1 MALLLNEADVRRL
14 LPMADLIDAME
25 AALAAFSTGKVQQPV
40 RSIVE
45 LGTHGFLGVM
55 PAAYAL
61 DAPHAVLGSASA
73 GAKLVTVVPGN
84 HERGLPS
91 HLATIVLLNAQ
102 TGALEAII
110 DGRYITE
117 ARTAAVSA
125 VSARHLARPDSR
137 IVAIIGS
144 GVQARSHAEALAR
157 VLQVHEFRVWS
168 PTEAHREAAAADI
181 GAMPELKLRPTAVQP
196 AITVSSTARE
206 AVEGADVIVLVTS
219 AGTPVIEDAWI
230 TDPAYIIGVGACRPT
245 QREMPGAL
253 VARARL
259 IVDSRDAAMKEAGD
273 LLLAREEGL
282 DVTIAAELG
291 EICAGFAPGRTAD
304 DGVTIFK
311 SLGLAIEDVVAAE
324 LVLRRAQS
332 AGAGTP
338 IELG

>member
-1 MALLLNEADVRRL
+1 MPLLLNEADVRRL
-14 LPMADLIDAME
+14 LPMSDLIDAME
-25 AALAAFSTGKVQQPV
+25 AALAAFSTGQVQQPV

-45 LGTHGFLGVM
+45 LGTHGFFGVM
-55 PAAYAL
+55 PAAYSL
-61 DAPHAVLGSASA
+61 DAPHKVLGSASA

-84 HERGLPS
+84 HDRGMPS

-102 TGALEAII
+102 TGALEAIV

-125 VSARHLARPDSR
+125 VSARHLARPDSH

-144 GVQARSHAEALAR
+144 GVQARSHAQALSR
-157 VLQVHEFRVWS
+157 VLQIGEFRLWS
-168 PTEAHREAAAADI
+168 PTAAHREAAAADI
-181 GAMPELKLRPTAVQP
+181 QKMPELTQRQA
-196 AITVSSTARE
+196 TVTIASSARE
-206 AVEGADVIVLVTS
+206 AVEGADVVVLVTS
-219 AGTPVIEDAWI
+219 AATPVIEDGWI
-230 TDPAYIIGVGACRPT
+230 GNATHVIGVGACRPN

-253 VARARL
+253 VGRGRI

-273 LLLAREEGL
+273 LILAREEG
-282 DVTIAAELG
+282 VEVEIAAELG
-291 EICAGFAPGRTAD
+291 EICAGFAPGRTASD
-304 DGVTIFK
+304 TVTIFK

-332 AGAGTP
+332 TGAGTT

>member
-1 MALLLNEADVRRL
+1 MALLLSEKIVRQL

-45 LGTHGFLGVM
+45 LGAHGFFGVM
-55 PAAYAL
+55 PAAYTL
-61 DAPHAVLGSASA
+61 DAPHAMLGHGSA

-91 HLATIVLLNAQ
+91 HLATIVLLNTV
-102 TGALEAII
+102 TGALEAIM

-125 VSARHLARPDSR
+125 VSARHLAPPDSR

-144 GVQARSHAEALAR
+144 GVQARSHAEALGR
-157 VLQVHEFRVWS
+157 VLRIQELRVWS
-168 PTEAHREAAAADI
+168 PTAAHREAAAADI
-181 GAMPELKLRPTAVQP
+181 GAMPELKARLATV
-196 AITVSSTARE
+196 TVSPSARQ
-206 AVEGADVIVLVTS
+206 AVEGADVVVLVTS
-219 AGTPVIEDAWI
+219 ACTPVIEDAWI
-230 TDPAYIIGVGACRPT
+230 TGQTHVIGVGACRPN

-253 VARARL
+253 VSRGRL

-273 LLLAREEGL
+273 ILLAREDGAE
-282 DVTIAAELG
+282 VTIAAELG
-291 EICAGFAPGRTAD
+291 EICAGFAPGRTASD
-304 DGVTIFK
+304 DVTIFK

-324 LVLRRAQS
+324 LVLRRAQT